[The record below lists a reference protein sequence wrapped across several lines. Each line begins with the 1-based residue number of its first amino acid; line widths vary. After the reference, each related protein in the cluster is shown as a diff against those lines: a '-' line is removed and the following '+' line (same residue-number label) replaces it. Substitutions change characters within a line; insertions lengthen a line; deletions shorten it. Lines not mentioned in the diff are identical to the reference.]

1 MAACKVD
8 LRDLVTAEAQRQGVD
23 PAIALSVAKT
33 ESGICQWRAD
43 GSVVLSPVGAIG
55 VFQLMPATAAGLG
68 VDPYDVNGNIQGGI
82 TFLKQLFQKYGSWDQ
97 ALAAYNWGPAKV
109 DRATAAG
116 TGWPGEVVN
125 YVKGVLGIGAL
136 YNAGAQQ
143 KSSPSTP
150 APLQASILPVDTILS
165 SVVSAPASVKWGAV
179 LVLGGVGIAIYLLD
193 D

>member
-8 LRDLVTAEAQRQGVD
+8 LRDLITAEAQRQGVD

-43 GSVVLSPVGAIG
+43 GSVVLSSVGAIG

-82 TFLKQLFQKYGSWDQ
+82 AFLKQLFQKYGSWDQ
-97 ALAAYNWGPAKV
+97 ALAAYNWGPGKV
-109 DRATAAG
+109 DQAASTG
-116 TGWPGEVVN
+116 TNWPGEVIN

-143 KSSPSTP
+143 QSPGTP
-150 APLQASILPVDTILS
+150 APLQAGILPTDIIS
-165 SVVSAPASVKWGAV
+165 SVVSSPTKVKWGAV
-179 LVLGGVGIAIYLLD
+179 LVLGGVGLAIYLLD